1 MNPQRQPELQRIH
14 AACPWGANIGVMGQL
29 SRRRFLK
36 ERKGNEKGPL
46 KYFGM
51 PGKEETRR
59 KRHGQPLMRIESN
72 RIGVLDSANQ
82 SPIPV
87 REKQCN
93 AISAVNVEPDVGAA
107 TNFMNP
113 RYFVD
118 YPRASRSG
126 RSHKS

>member
-1 MNPQRQPELQRIH
+1 
-14 AACPWGANIGVMGQL
+14 
-29 SRRRFLK
+29 
-36 ERKGNEKGPL
+36 
-46 KYFGM
+46 M

-82 SPIPV
+82 SAMPV
-87 REKQCN
+87 REKHCS
-93 AISAVNVEPDVGAA
+93 AISAVNVEPDVVAA

-118 YPRASRSG
+118 CPRASRSG
-126 RSHKS
+126 GSHNAKWFLAPFQSLFNFDPHLFSIAPASS